1 MTLEAEL
8 VADTRCSVGESPV
21 WDRRDQRLYW
31 VDINAATILRLE
43 PDGSVQVWKM
53 PEKVGCIA
61 PHHRGGWIAAM
72 QSTVRRVHLHDGG
85 GVDEEVLAR
94 VEHAT
99 SPMRFNDG
107 RCDRQGRFWASTMFE
122 DTQAGNASGRVYRFT
137 GKAGLQ
143 FAGIDGLVV
152 PNGTAYSPDGGTMYL
167 SDTWRGSRLIWKFD
181 YDTSTGTP
189 SNRRVFVD
197 MNAHVGRP
205 DGAAVDVDGCY
216 WTCAGDA
223 ACVLRF
229 DPSGRL
235 VGRID
240 LPVKK
245 PAMAAFGG
253 PHLDTLYITS
263 IRPKD
268 TDLSDQP
275 LAGGLFAARPN
286 VAGLPEPAFDPSA

>member
-1 MTLEAEL
+1 
-8 VADTRCSVGESPV
+8 
-21 WDRRDQRLYW
+21 
-31 VDINAATILRLE
+31 
-43 PDGSVQVWKM
+43 
-53 PEKVGCIA
+53 
-61 PHHRGGWIAAM
+61 M
-72 QSTVRRVHLHDGG
+72 QSTVRHVHLQEDGR
-85 GVDEEVLAR
+85 VDDEVLAT
-94 VEHAT
+94 VQHAT
-99 SPMRFNDG
+99 NPMRFNDG
-107 RCDRQGRFWASTMFE
+107 RCDRQGRFWVTTMFE
-122 DTQAGNASGRVYRFT
+122 DTQAGNAAGRVYRFA
-137 GKAGLQ
+137 GKTGLQ

-167 SDTWRGSRLIWKFD
+167 ADTWRESRLIWKFD
-181 YDTSTGTP
+181 YDIGAGMP

-205 DGAAVDVDGCY
+205 DGAAVDAEGCY

-223 ACVLRF
+223 GCVLRF
-229 DPSGRL
+229 DTAGRL

-268 TDLSDQP
+268 IDLSDQP
-275 LAGGLFAARPN
+275 LAGGLFAVRLN
-286 VAGLPEPAFDPSA
+286 VAGLPEPAFNPHA